1 MTRLTPAI
9 PLASLPAS
17 LGRAASA
24 VAGFAKAHST
34 LLAIALGLL
43 AILALVVIPWV
54 VVSMPEDYFAATG
67 DSAHEQIPILTRIGR
82 NILGWV
88 LMLIGLALFIP
99 PGLGTV
105 FMVAGGVLMDF
116 PYKRALERRAVKL
129 RGVLPI
135 LNAIRRLGRV
145 PRFRV

>member
-1 MTRLTPAI
+1 MR
-9 PLASLPAS
+9 ASFDRIVS
-17 LGRAASA
+17 VAAE
-24 VAGFAKAHST
+24 FAKAHST
-34 LLAIALGLL
+34 ILIVVFCVLAA
-43 AILALVVIPWV
+43 LALFVIPWV
-54 VVSMPEDYFAATG
+54 VVTMPEDYFVATG
-67 DSAHEQIPILTRIGR
+67 DDASRSMPLSTRIGR
-82 NILGWV
+82 NILGWI

-116 PYKRALERRAVKL
+116 PYKRALERRAVKM

-145 PRFRV
+145 PKFRRQ